1 MSKCFIFISVFDY
14 RLFSNPL
21 MVFFFSFHYSSPEKN
36 KKLLEIFQY
45 ELSLPLSGI
54 QEVYIEFRDF
64 IESSDLDVDL
74 GEINEIYH
82 NSKDNL
88 RKILIFEQ
96 KLVSLEENH
105 HHERAN
111 TFSEYIENC
120 KSFLN
125 EQMVQVL
132 YERMVAACCLNGKLK
147 LRFKKMFA

>member
-1 MSKCFIFISVFDY
+1 M
-14 RLFSNPL
+14 
-21 MVFFFSFHYSSPEKN
+21 
-36 KKLLEIFQY
+36 FQF

-64 IESSDLDVDL
+64 VDSYALDVDL
-74 GEINEIYH
+74 GIINEIYH
-82 NSKDNL
+82 KSKDNL
-88 RKILIFEQ
+88 RKILIFEE

-120 KSFLN
+120 KSFLT

-132 YERMVAACCLNGKLK
+132 YERMVAACCLNGELE
-147 LRFKKMFA
+147 FTKKKK